1 MRLKSLYKAL
11 IISFVTILI
20 VSCNDQ
26 LDQVGFTIQ
35 PGKDRLSVGVDTL
48 QLQARTVQVDSMYSK
63 TNYPVLGEY
72 IDPVFGTIKSEYIG
86 EFYLPNETGF
96 KEGAIID
103 SVEAVVTYRTILGD
117 SLAPMELSVYE
128 VTKSLK
134 GTDDFTNVDPRSFAD
149 MTSPLGVES
158 FTGRNSTYTTITTT
172 ASDYSTVTYKLYEI
186 HVDLPTELGQKFLD
200 EYNKPGHGE
209 MANTDRFRSYFP
221 GLYFTTT
228 FGNSTIISVDLT
240 SLYVH
245 YHYLDKKGS
254 SDGQDTIR
262 TDAFRLNITPEV
274 RQINHIAN
282 KNDNLLEDNST
293 HTFIK
298 SPAGVNT
305 EITFPI
311 SDMHERLKEQALNL
325 VNFTVYALPEA
336 NENEMVKLNPPNY
349 LLLINK
355 DSLDGFFENNRLPDY
370 VTSYI
375 SDQFDS
381 STYSYK
387 FNNIS
392 TMINYYNEQHGD
404 EPYDLVYY
412 LIPVDATYT
421 TYQQSYYSS
430 AQEILTAIHNQM
442 WPTATM
448 LDKREGNLQ
457 LELIFS
463 NF

>member
-1 MRLKSLYKAL
+1 MKLKSLYKVL
-11 IISFVTILI
+11 FLTFVAFLAI
-20 VSCNDQ
+20 SCNDT

-35 PGKDRLSVGVDTL
+35 PGKDRLSVGIDTL
-48 QLQARTVQVDSMYSK
+48 QLHARTVQVDSVFSK

-72 IDPVFGTIKSEYIG
+72 IDPVFGSIKSEYIG
-86 EFYLPNETGF
+86 EFYLPSGTGF
-96 KEGAIID
+96 KQGAIID
-103 SVEAVVTYRTILGD
+103 SVKAVVSYRTIMGD
-117 SLAPMELSVYE
+117 SIAPMELSVFE
-128 VTKSLK
+128 VNKSLS
-134 GTDDFTNVDPRSFAD
+134 GVDDFTNVNPREFAD
-149 MTSPLGVES
+149 MSAPLGVES
-158 FTGRNSTYTTITTT
+158 FTGRNSTYRTITQTGNNM
-172 ASDYSTVTYKLYEI
+172 STISYRLYEI
-186 HVDLPTELGQKFLD
+186 HVDLPNNLGEKFLT
-200 EYNKPGHGE
+200 EYRKPGHGE
-209 MANTDRFRSYFP
+209 MYETDSFRRFFP

-245 YHYLDKKGS
+245 YHYLDEAGS
-254 SDGQDTIR
+254 SNGQDTIR

-274 RQINHIAN
+274 RQLNHISN
-282 KNDNLLEDNST
+282 KNDDLLVENPT
-293 HTFIK
+293 HTYIK

-311 SDMHERLKEQALNL
+311 SEIHDRLKEQALNL

-336 NENEMVKLNPPNY
+336 TENQLVKLNPPNY
-349 LLLINK
+349 LLLVNR
-355 DSLDGFFENNRLPDY
+355 DSLDGFFENRKLRDN
-370 VTSYI
+370 VTSFM
-375 SDQFDS
+375 SEQFDPT
-381 STYSYK
+381 TYSYK

-392 TMINYYNEQHGD
+392 TMLNYYNEEFDG

-412 LIPVDATYT
+412 LIPVDATFT
-421 TYQQSYYSS
+421 SVQQSQYSQP
-430 AQEILTAIHNQM
+430 AQVLTSIQNQM